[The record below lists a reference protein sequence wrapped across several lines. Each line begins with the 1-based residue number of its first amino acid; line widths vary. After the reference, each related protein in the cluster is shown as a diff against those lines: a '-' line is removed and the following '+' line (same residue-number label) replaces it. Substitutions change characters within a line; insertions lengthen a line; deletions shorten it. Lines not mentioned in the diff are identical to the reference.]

1 MPDTGM
7 PNLKNQT
14 REKYRRVQKNT
25 LELTLERLLK
35 LYKESTV
42 HPGSL
47 IRLAIKPHWITVL
60 GSNNECGMATNF
72 TGIHDA
78 AHGDRT
84 ENLKFLDLVGKTL
97 FEIADRG
104 IHATDLQERSIGI
117 AALSALSQQFLG
129 SSAIRERGFLARGWM
144 PGDKLVQQ
152 YPTLSR
158 LVTKNDI
165 VAIVGYGD
173 EVRNL
178 RGRCRELHVIN
189 IRPQETFET
198 VIIEKGITYGP
209 RDFIVHAE
217 KENEKVLA
225 DADVVII
232 TASTLVNGKFED
244 LMKYT
249 RKARLVGLFGPC
261 GSLIPDV
268 FFERGIDFI
277 TSFRIVDPVRFSDD
291 MLNDH
296 DMEFSL
302 RTTQKQY
309 MFMRP
314 LAKTR
319 GTPIQKML
327 RQALYI
333 SEQVLPDIRYN

>member
-7 PNLKNQT
+7 PKPENPKRGEN
-14 REKYRRVQKNT
+14 RRVQKNT
-25 LELTLERLLK
+25 LELTLERLEK
-35 LYKESTV
+35 LYEESQV
-42 HPGSL
+42 RPGKL
-47 IRLAIKPHWITVL
+47 IRLAIKLHWNTVL

-72 TGIHDA
+72 TGIYA
-78 AHGDRT
+78 AHGDRIK
-84 ENLKFLDLVGKTL
+84 NRKFLDLVGEPL

-117 AALSALSQQFLG
+117 AAMSALSQQFLG
-129 SSAIRERGFLARGWM
+129 CSSIRNRGFLAQCWM

-165 VAIVGYGD
+165 VAVVGYGN
-173 EVRNL
+173 EARNL
-178 RGRCRELHVIN
+178 RGRCCELHVTD

-198 VIIEKGITYGP
+198 VIIDKGITYGP
-209 RDFIVHAE
+209 RDIIVHPD
-217 KENEKVLA
+217 KENEKVLGA
-225 DADVVII
+225 ADVVII
-232 TASTLVNGKFED
+232 TASTLVNGTFED
-244 LMKYT
+244 LMKCT
-249 RKARLVGLFGPC
+249 RKARLVGLYGPDC
-261 GSLIPDV
+261 SLIPDV
-268 FFERGIDFI
+268 FFGRGIDFV
-277 TSFRIVDPVRFSDD
+277 TSFRTVDPVRFSDD
-291 MLNDH
+291 MINDH

-302 RTTQKQY
+302 RSTQKQY

-327 RQALYI
+327 RQA
-333 SEQVLPDIRYN
+333 VHP